1 MDLSLNNILK
11 IIENYDNIVISA
23 HISPD
28 GDAYGSIISLKKIL
42 ESKYVNKK
50 IYLLLN
56 DNLLS
61 YLEVLG
67 FKDRIYKSVFD
78 IPNFEKNKF
87 LLISLDTATY
97 DRIAILKNEISLFR
111 EHINIDHHISNSKYA
126 KYNYVEEI
134 SSVSE
139 LNMKILDEL
148 NVYLTKDIAK
158 WIYLGIINDTGNF
171 RHSNVTKNT
180 FLVASRLIETGINIS
195 EIYFALFTKN
205 HKKTKIFGRA
215 MIDYKYD
222 EEYKFASYFISNDE
236 IEKNKYN
243 TEDMDGISE
252 LLLTIKDIDIAL
264 FIKEEIEGK
273 IKGSFRSK
281 KIDVSKMANDLF
293 GGGGHKLAAG
303 FVTDKSSNQIVDL
316 VYNYLRRNL

>member
-1 MDLSLNNILK
+1 MDMSLKDIFSVVEK
-11 IIENYDNIVISA
+11 YENIVISA

-42 ESKYVNKK
+42 NKKYENKK

-56 DNLLS
+56 DRILS
-61 YLEVLG
+61 YVNILELDE
-67 FKDRIYKSVFD
+67 KIYRSVFE
-78 IPNFEKNKF
+78 IPNFKQDEF

-97 DRIAILKNEISLFR
+97 DRIAILKEEIDMFK
-111 EHINIDHHISNSKYA
+111 EHINIDHHISNTRYA

-139 LNMKILDEL
+139 LNLKILDLLGIEL
-148 NVYLTKDIAK
+148 DKEIAK

-171 RHSNVTKNT
+171 RHSNVKKET
-180 FLVASRLIETGINIS
+180 FIAASRLIETGINIS
-195 EIYFALFTKN
+195 NIYFALFTKT
-205 HKKTKIFGRA
+205 HKKTRIFGKA
-215 MIDYKYD
+215 MTDYMYD
-222 EEYKFASYFISNDE
+222 EEYKFASYFISNEE
-236 IEKNKYN
+236 IEENLYS

-252 LLLTIKDIDIAL
+252 LLLTIQDIDITL
-264 FIKEEIEGK
+264 FIKEEIKGK

-303 FVTDKSSNQIVDL
+303 FVTNKSNVEILES
-316 VYNYLRRNL
+316 VYNYLRGM